1 MIKKIPFHLAV
12 NIMLILLSAML
23 VYHLLIIA
31 QVVPF
36 DAIWGGRLTNE
47 EEMYRFEMVSII
59 LNIVILMVIA
69 IKGGYIRRIKPNRT
83 IRVLLWLLV
92 VLYIFNTIGNILSTN
107 ILEAAIFTP
116 ITLIS
121 ALLCWRM
128 AIE

>member
-1 MIKKIPFHLAV
+1 M
-12 NIMLILLSAML
+12 
-23 VYHLLIIA
+23 YHLLIIA